1 LRVQRFDEP
10 AAREAEQQVRAMG
23 AARRILIGAGAAA
36 AVLGGCLGAA
46 PAASAG
52 DEYSPGYSGL
62 LIDAEYGDNVRSR
75 IRLSGNEDVFI
86 LESSR
91 GWEQYGT
98 SECHRPDSHTL
109 RCPPPDGGVLLAL
122 GSGADV
128 GDSSDSPLG
137 INTIG
142 EAGADTLIGS
152 EFGEQIGGA
161 EGTDRIDGLGG
172 SDKLNGGE
180 DADRLDGGK
189 GRDQLKGRQG
199 ADTIAGGGGADVIFA
214 NDGDRDRAIHCGGGG
229 RDFARIDAIDPQPR
243 GCEVVDRIADEGD
256 TGAAR

>member
-1 LRVQRFDEP
+1 M
-10 AAREAEQQVRAMG
+10 RAG
-23 AARRILIGAGAAA
+23 SAARRILIGAGAAA

-52 DEYSPGYSGL
+52 DEYSPGYGGL
-62 LIDAEYGDNVRSR
+62 LIDAEYGDGVRSR

-128 GDSSDSPLG
+128 GDSSESPLG

-161 EGTDRIDGLGG
+161 EGSDRIAGLGG

-180 DADRLDGGK
+180 DADRLNGGK

-243 GCEVVDRIADEGD
+243 GCEVVDRIADEGK
-256 TGAAR
+256 TGASR